1 LNLYYSV
8 SRVLLRPLGGVI
20 FISVGYFI
28 TLFTLCP
35 FVTKRGSNFYFG
47 PGMYLQT
54 GQVIFVP
61 EWPKEE
67 FVSILALFCVW
78 TKSLMCNDA
87 ANRVSTFQSEVRR
100 ISKFPVSRPDDVSSR
115 PDAHLSTVPSVRTT
129 CHSVRTSD
137 RQASP
142 VRTTYF
148 FRPNTYIV
156 SRSLCASLLRL
167 DVSAAHPD
175 AYQFSN
181 GSLILSKFK
190 KGKINQ
196 PSGRCG
202 IPYGR
207 VSP

>member
-1 LNLYYSV
+1 
-8 SRVLLRPLGGVI
+8 
-20 FISVGYFI
+20 
-28 TLFTLCP
+28 
-35 FVTKRGSNFYFG
+35 VTKRGSNFYFG
-47 PGMYLQT
+47 PGMYFQT

-61 EWPKEE
+61 EWPNGE

-87 ANRVSTFQSEVRR
+87 ANRDSTFQSEVRR
-100 ISKFPVSRPDDVSSR
+100 ITKFLVSR

-129 CHSVRTSD
+129 CHSFRTSD

-142 VRTTYF
+142 VRTTCF
-148 FRPNTYIV
+148 FRPDTYII
-156 SRSLCASLLRL
+156 SRSFRPDTYIISRSFCDSLIHP
-167 DVSAAHPD
+167 DVSAARPD

-196 PSGRCG
+196 PFGRCS
-202 IPYGR
+202 IPSGH